1 VLKCRVINAE
11 FRIVPYRTLDTEP
24 SAKKQI

>member
-1 VLKCRVINAE
+1 MS
-11 FRIVPYRTLDTEP
+11 YRTLDSEP